1 MHKNCS
7 YFQFSP
13 KIGISYVQF
22 SSYPIVQFSS
32 PCNVNKVKL
41 WNMQSLPINYFN
53 YESSFRKY
61 ERLDFEHLICA
72 VCPWW
77 VILYFSGS
85 FYFNLQL
92 LSGQRVED
100 TDSIVNSLM
109 RSTRAVTGDYWNNWN
124 NDHQCGHYMCFL
136 DSAWSWFIKI
146 MMTRMTMMSVLKF
159 GSCVCPSYPCVC
171 LSKSPPPKDYRLQN

>member
-41 WNMQSLPINYFN
+41 WNMQSLPINHYN
-53 YESSFRKY
+53 YKSSFRKY

-77 VILYFSGS
+77 VISYFCGS
-85 FYFNLQL
+85 FYILISSCYRVRGSKTPTASSILWWGAHERSQVIIGIIGIMIISVVTICVSLIQL
-92 LSGQRVED
+92 DHDLSRSWWREGQ
-100 TDSIVNSLM
+100 
-109 RSTRAVTGDYWNNWN
+109 WC
-124 NDHQCGHYMCFL
+124 QC
-136 DSAWSWFIKI
+136 
-146 MMTRMTMMSVLKF
+146 
-159 GSCVCPSYPCVC
+159 
-171 LSKSPPPKDYRLQN
+171 